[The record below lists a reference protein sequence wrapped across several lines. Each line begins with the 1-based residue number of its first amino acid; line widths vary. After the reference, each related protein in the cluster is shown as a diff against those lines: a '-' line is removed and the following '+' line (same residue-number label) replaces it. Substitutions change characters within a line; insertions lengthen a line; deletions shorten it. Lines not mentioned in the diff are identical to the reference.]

1 MKVSI
6 IIPTSVI
13 WVPEYHKVFDNC
25 IASIE
30 KNAGYRNYEII
41 IVDNVM
47 YNDDARIVIEKCKRK
62 GYRVI
67 PYQFRFHRSKVSN
80 MAAKYAKGEY
90 LLFLDND
97 TTPQKNFLKELVDT
111 LHTDKQIKLAGP
123 KIINPYSMSRYTYG
137 YTKNVTVQHL
147 PLNSA
152 KEPTPSPSQEGNT
165 KSPLLGGD
173 LGVGELLPKNVT
185 VQRSHLTSTSPFLP
199 LSEGDKGEEM
209 SPAGGGAGGGNI
221 PRPWW
226 EGLGEGDELIPK
238 NGKGFILVDEK
249 MHENGSHIKDREALP
264 LCCLLV
270 EKKVFDE
277 VGGFDDAY
285 QLYNADIDLSLKIRA
300 KGYRCVVNKNAAVV
314 HYGGL
319 SIGIFKDDN
328 FPRSYDDI
336 LLNRKW
342 FNWNRN
348 TISTSSRKELLV
360 IKLLTLGDA
369 VLVTPT
375 LKAIREKYPSH
386 RITLVTCK
394 GWKDV
399 FEGNPYIDE
408 LAVTIDHPKSSFKPS
423 HYFYDEITTQ
433 YIDKKEWDQ
442 VIQLNCLSFAGE
454 YKRTGI
460 HFRDFYAE
468 IAGVYPLKDTKYF
481 IPITDDHRKTIDKI
495 LQQFEIG
502 KKLICIHTNGGW
514 ALKNWSENR
523 WMKFAE
529 RIYDR
534 YQCKVI
540 LVGGKGEAINSPY
553 IINLADKLSIKELVA
568 LFERA
573 DLFVGLDSGPMHIA
587 SAANTPIIAM
597 FSVTH
602 AKVGAPNSDNFIT
615 IQAPL
620 SCEIPCGL
628 KHCYKEINCTD
639 SISVN
644 TVLKAAEKL
653 LNRKEAIK
661 EDWKGDL
668 PARILFKDWEWHTI
682 NQERGEDTTLLR
694 ALQIEKKQTINVT
707 IHPHLNLPPPPF
719 SPSVRGTEGR
729 IQGDN
734 EYSPPLVGGVR
745 ACPVP
750 DTGGEGELLPIEEPG
765 TSQRLISVLY
775 QTRGNIFELP
785 GGDTEYLLKLE
796 SDIKKYGCKIQGNC
810 NQQISLEEFDII
822 HIINFETHSAIN
834 AALQQKP
841 YIVTPLYKDFNQ
853 HIVASRRLVS
863 LFKEYI
869 DSGNHTTFEKGLAVL
884 HNMGNVSN
892 TPADY
897 NFIVSHAE
905 TILVS
910 GESERDQLK
919 RDFPNA
925 RNIEIVK
932 LGFDRPTDTEHI
944 SPGLFVSKYG
954 IKDFVLC
961 VGRLEARKNQLML
974 LYALKD
980 EDIPIVFVN
989 SKTSQLEYEELCKR
1003 FKRKGKTIFTGR
1015 VTREMLF
1022 SAYKAAKVHALPSWY
1037 EVPGLV
1043 SLEAG
1048 WVGCN
1053 VVASGWGTIKD
1064 YLGEYAYYCEPHD
1077 PESIKKAVLTAF
1089 NDPRDRKLPE
1099 ILKDYTSE
1107 KMAETVLGIYK
1118 RVLSECNTENGLR
1131 RLKENAEH
1139 AYNEK
1144 LFYQLRK
1151 TVLNLS
1157 GKNPQEAIEPASRLL
1172 SFRPNDPVSHFIKG
1186 TACLLSTN
1194 YQEAEANLMR
1204 ALNLRPSIH
1213 IKEYLYLSLSLLK
1226 QKKYEDA
1233 IEILQQSLQVHPF
1246 VSDKSRITIY
1256 EYLLKCYEG
1265 IGNTEKIVETINK
1278 IQVLN
1283 SNFTEYEMEDI
1294 YADLYNQ

>member
-13 WVPEYHKVFDNC
+13 WVPEYHKVLDNC

-30 KNAGYRNYEII
+30 KNAGYHDYEII

-47 YNDDARIVIEKCKRK
+47 YNDDARLVIEKCKRK

-67 PYQFRFHRSKVSN
+67 PYQFKFHRSKVSN
-80 MAAKYAKGEY
+80 EAAKYAHGEY

-97 TTPQKNFLKELVDT
+97 TTPQKYFLKELIET
-111 LHTDKQIKLAGP
+111 LNSDKQIKLVGP

-137 YTKNVTVQHL
+137 YTKN
-147 PLNSA
+147 
-152 KEPTPSPSQEGNT
+152 
-165 KSPLLGGD
+165 
-173 LGVGELLPKNVT
+173 
-185 VQRSHLTSTSPFLP
+185 
-199 LSEGDKGEEM
+199 
-209 SPAGGGAGGGNI
+209 
-221 PRPWW
+221 
-226 EGLGEGDELIPK
+226 
-238 NGKGFILVDEK
+238 GKGLFLADEIIP
-249 MHENGSHIKDREALP
+249 ENGSHIKDREALP
-264 LCCLLV
+264 LCCMFV

-277 VGGFDDAY
+277 AGGFDEAY

-300 KGYRCVVNKNAAVV
+300 KGYRCVVNKNAEVV

-319 SIGIFKDDN
+319 SIGIFKDNN

-336 LLNRKW
+336 ILNRKW
-342 FNWNRN
+342 FNGNRN
-348 TISTSSRKELLV
+348 TISTPSRKELLV

-442 VIQLNCLSFAGE
+442 VIQLNCLSFAVE

-514 ALKNWSENR
+514 TLKNWSENR
-523 WMKFAE
+523 WIEFAE
-529 RIYDR
+529 KIYER
-534 YQCKVI
+534 YRSKVI

-668 PARILFKDWEWHTI
+668 SARISFKDWEWHTI
-682 NQERGEDTTLLR
+682 NKETEENTELLKR
-694 ALQIEKKQTINVT
+694 LQTEKKQN
-707 IHPHLNLPPPPF
+707 
-719 SPSVRGTEGR
+719 
-729 IQGDN
+729 
-734 EYSPPLVGGVR
+734 
-745 ACPVP
+745 
-750 DTGGEGELLPIEEPG
+750 IEESA
-765 TSQRLISVLY
+765 TLQRSLSVLY
-775 QTRGNIFELP
+775 QTRRNIFELP

-853 HIVASRRLVS
+853 HIVTSRRLVS

-869 DSGNHTTFEKGLAVL
+869 DSGNHTTFEKGLADL

-892 TPADY
+892 TPADD

-910 GESERDQLK
+910 GESERDRLK

-932 LGFDRPTDTEHI
+932 LGFDRPTDPEHI
-944 SPGLFVSKYG
+944 SPDLFVSKYG

-989 SKTSQLEYEELCKR
+989 SKTSQPEYEELCKR

-1048 WVGCN
+1048 WMGCN

-1089 NDPRDRKLPE
+1089 NDPRNRKLPE

-1107 KMAETVLGIYK
+1107 KMAETVFGIYK
-1118 RVLSECNTENGLR
+1118 RVVSECNTENGLR

-1151 TVLNLS
+1151 TVLDLS

-1204 ALNLRPSIH
+1204 ALNLSPSIH

-1226 QKKYEDA
+1226 QEKYEDA
-1233 IEILQQSLQVHPF
+1233 IKKLQESLQVHPF
-1246 VSDKSRITIY
+1246 VSDKSKIVIY

-1265 IGNTEKIVETINK
+1265 IGNTEKVTETIDK
-1278 IQVLN
+1278 LQVLK

-1294 YADLYNQ
+1294 YADLYSQ

>member
-13 WVPEYHKVFDNC
+13 WVPEYHKVLDNC

-30 KNAGYRNYEII
+30 KNAGYHDYEII

-47 YNDDARIVIEKCKRK
+47 YNDDARLVIEKCKRK

-67 PYQFRFHRSKVSN
+67 PYQFKFHRSKVSN
-80 MAAKYAKGEY
+80 EAAKYAHGEY

-97 TTPQKNFLKELVDT
+97 TTPQKYFLKELIET
-111 LHTDKQIKLAGP
+111 LNSDKQIKLVGP

-137 YTKNVTVQHL
+137 YTKN
-147 PLNSA
+147 
-152 KEPTPSPSQEGNT
+152 
-165 KSPLLGGD
+165 
-173 LGVGELLPKNVT
+173 
-185 VQRSHLTSTSPFLP
+185 
-199 LSEGDKGEEM
+199 
-209 SPAGGGAGGGNI
+209 
-221 PRPWW
+221 
-226 EGLGEGDELIPK
+226 
-238 NGKGFILVDEK
+238 GKGLFLADEIIP
-249 MHENGSHIKDREALP
+249 ENGSHIKDREALP
-264 LCCLLV
+264 LCCMFV

-277 VGGFDDAY
+277 AGGFDEAY

-300 KGYRCVVNKNAAVV
+300 KGYRCVVNKNAEVV

-319 SIGIFKDDN
+319 SIGIFKDNN

-336 LLNRKW
+336 ILNRKW
-342 FNWNRN
+342 FNGNRN
-348 TISTSSRKELLV
+348 TISTPSRKELLV

-408 LAVTIDHPKSSFKPS
+408 LAVTIDHPKSSFRPS

-442 VIQLNCLSFAGE
+442 VIQLNCLSFAVE

-514 ALKNWSENR
+514 TLKNWSENR
-523 WMKFAE
+523 WIEFAE
-529 RIYDR
+529 KIYEL
-534 YQCKVI
+534 YHSKVI
-540 LVGGKGEAINSPY
+540 LVGGKGETINSPY

-668 PARILFKDWEWHTI
+668 SARISFKDWEWHTI
-682 NQERGEDTTLLR
+682 NKETEENTELLKR
-694 ALQIEKKQTINVT
+694 LQTEKKQN
-707 IHPHLNLPPPPF
+707 
-719 SPSVRGTEGR
+719 
-729 IQGDN
+729 
-734 EYSPPLVGGVR
+734 
-745 ACPVP
+745 
-750 DTGGEGELLPIEEPG
+750 IEESA
-765 TSQRLISVLY
+765 TLQRSLSVLY
-775 QTRGNIFELP
+775 QTRRNIFELP

-853 HIVASRRLVS
+853 HIVTSRRLVS

-869 DSGNHTTFEKGLAVL
+869 DSGNHTTFEKGLADL

-892 TPADY
+892 TPADD

-910 GESERDQLK
+910 GESERDRLK

-932 LGFDRPTDTEHI
+932 LGFDRPTDPEHI
-944 SPGLFVSKYG
+944 SPDLFVSKYG

-989 SKTSQLEYEELCKR
+989 SKTSQPEYEELCKR

-1048 WVGCN
+1048 WMGCN

-1089 NDPRDRKLPE
+1089 NDPRNRKLPE

-1107 KMAETVLGIYK
+1107 KMAETVFGIYK
-1118 RVLSECNTENGLR
+1118 RVVSECNTENGLR

-1151 TVLNLS
+1151 TVLDLS

-1204 ALNLRPSIH
+1204 ALNLSPSIH

-1226 QKKYEDA
+1226 QEKYEDA
-1233 IEILQQSLQVHPF
+1233 IKKLQESLQVHPF
-1246 VSDKSRITIY
+1246 VSDKSKIVIY

-1265 IGNTEKIVETINK
+1265 IGNTEKVTETIDK
-1278 IQVLN
+1278 LQVLK

-1294 YADLYNQ
+1294 YADLYSQ

>member
-137 YTKNVTVQHL
+137 Y
-147 PLNSA
+147 A
-152 KEPTPSPSQEGNT
+152 
-165 KSPLLGGD
+165 
-173 LGVGELLPKNVT
+173 
-185 VQRSHLTSTSPFLP
+185 
-199 LSEGDKGEEM
+199 
-209 SPAGGGAGGGNI
+209 
-221 PRPWW
+221 
-226 EGLGEGDELIPK
+226 K
-238 NGKGFILVDEK
+238 NGKGLAFAGEK
-249 MHENGSHIKDREALP
+249 TRDNGNNIEDREALP

-270 EKKVFDE
+270 GKKVFDE
-277 VGGFDDAY
+277 VGGFDEAY

-300 KGYRCVVNKNAAVV
+300 KGYRCVVNKNAEVV

-342 FNWNRN
+342 FNGNRN

-481 IPITDDHRKTIDKI
+481 IPITDDHRKAVDKT

-514 ALKNWSENR
+514 TLKNWSENR

-529 RIYDR
+529 KIYDR

-540 LVGGKGEAINSPY
+540 LVGGKGEDINSPY

-668 PARILFKDWEWHTI
+668 PAQILFKDWEWHTI
-682 NQERGEDTTLLR
+682 NQEREEDTTLLR
-694 ALQIEKKQTINVT
+694 ALQIEKKQTI
-707 IHPHLNLPPPPF
+707 
-719 SPSVRGTEGR
+719 
-729 IQGDN
+729 
-734 EYSPPLVGGVR
+734 
-745 ACPVP
+745 
-750 DTGGEGELLPIEEPG
+750 EEPV
-765 TSQRLISVLY
+765 TSQSLISVLY

-841 YIVTPLYKDFNQ
+841 YIVTPLYKDFTQ
-853 HIVASRRLVS
+853 HIVTSRRLVS

-884 HNMGNVSN
+884 HNTGNVSN

-910 GESERDQLK
+910 GESERDRLK

-932 LGFDRPTDTEHI
+932 LGFDRPTDPEHI
-944 SPGLFVSKYG
+944 SPDLFVSKYG
-954 IKDFVLC
+954 VKDFVLC

-989 SKTSQLEYEELCKR
+989 SKASQLEYEELCKR

-1048 WVGCN
+1048 WMGCN

-1089 NDPRDRKLPE
+1089 NDPRNRKLPE

-1107 KMAETVLGIYK
+1107 KMAETVFGIYK
-1118 RVLSECNTENGLR
+1118 RVVSECNTENGLR

-1151 TVLNLS
+1151 TILDLS
-1157 GKNPQEAIEPASRLL
+1157 VKNPQEAIEPASRLL

-1233 IEILQQSLQVHPF
+1233 IEKLQESLQVHPF
-1246 VSDKSRITIY
+1246 VSNKSKIVIY

-1265 IGNTEKIVETINK
+1265 IVNTEKVTETINK
-1278 IQVLN
+1278 LQVLN

-1294 YADLYNQ
+1294 YADLYSQ

>member
-13 WVPEYHKVFDNC
+13 WMPEYHKVLYNC
-25 IASIE
+25 ITSIE
-30 KNAGYRNYEII
+30 RNAGYRDYEII
-41 IVDNVM
+41 IIDNVM
-47 YNDDARIVIEKCKRK
+47 YNDEARIVIEKCKRK
-62 GYRVI
+62 GYKVI
-67 PYQFRFHRSKVSN
+67 PYQFKFQRSKVSN
-80 MAAKYAKGEY
+80 MAAKYATGEY

-97 TTPQKNFLKELVDT
+97 TTPQKNFLKELTET
-111 LHTDKQIKLAGP
+111 LNTDKQIKLVGP
-123 KIINPYSMSRYTYG
+123 KIINSYSMSRYTYG
-137 YTKNVTVQHL
+137 YTKN
-147 PLNSA
+147 
-152 KEPTPSPSQEGNT
+152 G
-165 KSPLLGGD
+165 
-173 LGVGELLPKNVT
+173 
-185 VQRSHLTSTSPFLP
+185 
-199 LSEGDKGEEM
+199 KG
-209 SPAGGGAGGGNI
+209 
-221 PRPWW
+221 
-226 EGLGEGDELIPK
+226 LILA
-238 NGKGFILVDEK
+238 NGKIQ
-249 MHENGSHIKDREALP
+249 ENSSNIQDREALP

-277 VGGFDDAY
+277 VGGFDEAY
-285 QLYNADIDLSLKIRA
+285 QLYNADIDLCLKIRE
-300 KGYRCVVNKNAAVV
+300 KGYRCVVNKNAEVV

-319 SIGIFKDDN
+319 SVGIFKDDN
-328 FPRSYDDI
+328 FPKSYDDI
-336 LLNRKW
+336 ILNRKW
-342 FNWNRN
+342 FNGYRN
-348 TISTSSRKELLV
+348 SISTSSRKELLV

-375 LKAIREKYPSH
+375 LKVLREKYPSH

-433 YIDKKEWDQ
+433 YIEKKEWDQ

-468 IAGVYPLKDTKYF
+468 MAGVYPLKDTKYF
-481 IPITDDHRKTIDKI
+481 IPITDEHRKTADKI

-514 ALKNWSENR
+514 TLKNWSENR
-523 WMKFAE
+523 WMEFAE

-534 YQCKVI
+534 YQCKVVLI
-540 LVGGKGEAINSPY
+540 GGKGEDINSPY
-553 IINLADKLSIKELVA
+553 VINLADKLSIKELVA

-587 SAANTPIIAM
+587 SAANAPIIAM

-628 KHCYKEINCTD
+628 KYCYKNINCTD
-639 SISVN
+639 SISVE
-644 TVLKAAEKL
+644 TVLKAADKL
-653 LNRKEAIK
+653 LNRKGTIK

-668 PARILFKDWEWHTI
+668 PAQILFKDWEWHTLDREI
-682 NQERGEDTTLLR
+682 KENVDLLR
-694 ALQIEKKQTINVT
+694 KLQSEKKQI
-707 IHPHLNLPPPPF
+707 
-719 SPSVRGTEGR
+719 
-729 IQGDN
+729 
-734 EYSPPLVGGVR
+734 
-745 ACPVP
+745 
-750 DTGGEGELLPIEEPG
+750 IEESII
-765 TSQRLISVLY
+765 SQRPISVLY

-785 GGDTEYLLKLE
+785 GGDTEYFLKLE
-796 SDIKKYGCKIQGNC
+796 NDIKKYGCKIQGNC
-810 NQQISLEEFDII
+810 NQQNSLEEFDIV
-822 HIINFETHSAIN
+822 HIINFETHFAIN

-841 YIVTPLYKDFNQ
+841 YIVTPMYKDYNQ
-853 HIVASRRLVS
+853 HIVNSRRLVS

-869 DSGNHTTFEKGLAVL
+869 DSDNRTAFEKGLASL
-884 HNMGNVSN
+884 HSTSTISN
-892 TPADY
+892 TPPDY

-905 TILVS
+905 MILVS
-910 GESERDQLK
+910 GESERDHIK
-919 RDFPNA
+919 RDFPNVN
-925 RNIEIVK
+925 NIKIVK
-932 LGFDRPTDTEHI
+932 LGFDRPTDPEHI
-944 SPGLFVSKYG
+944 LPDLFVSKYG

-980 EDIPIVFVN
+980 ENIPIVFVN
-989 SKTSQLEYEELCKR
+989 SKTAQPEYEELCRK
-1003 FKRKGKTIFTGR
+1003 FERKGKTIFTGR
-1015 VTREMLF
+1015 LTREMLF

-1048 WVGCN
+1048 WMGCN
-1053 VVASGWGTIKD
+1053 IVASGWGTIKD

-1089 NDPRDRKLPE
+1089 DNPRNRRVPE
-1099 ILKDYTSE
+1099 ILNDYTSG
-1107 KMAETVLGIYK
+1107 KTAETVFGIYK
-1118 RVLSECNTENGLR
+1118 RVLSESKTEHGLR
-1131 RLKENAEH
+1131 RLKEKVEH
-1139 AYNEK
+1139 AHNEK

-1157 GKNPQEAIEPASRLL
+1157 GKNPQEAIEPVSRLL
-1172 SFRPNDPVSHFIKG
+1172 NFRPDDPISYFIKG
-1186 TACLLSTN
+1186 TACLLSNN
-1194 YQEAEANLMR
+1194 YQEAEANLMH
-1204 ALNLRPSIH
+1204 ALNLRPSVH
-1213 IKEYLYLSLSLLK
+1213 IKEYLYLSLALLK

-1246 VSDKSRITIY
+1246 VSDKSRIAIY